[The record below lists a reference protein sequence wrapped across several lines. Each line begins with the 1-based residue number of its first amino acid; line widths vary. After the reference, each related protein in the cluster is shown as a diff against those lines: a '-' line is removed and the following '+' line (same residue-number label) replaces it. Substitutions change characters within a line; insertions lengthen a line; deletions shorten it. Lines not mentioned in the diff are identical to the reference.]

1 MGTALTR
8 LAKTGPG
15 WLPALIVLFSFAADA
30 AARCWPVAQ
39 IQPGFHRAALPE
51 AGTLRLTFLGH
62 SSFLIETPGGAS
74 AVTDFNGFLTPSEPP
89 DIVTM
94 NNAHDTHYTDFVDP
108 DIEMV
113 LRGWGEK
120 GGIADHDLTYK
131 DLRVWNLPTNVR
143 DVGGTRFNGNSIF
156 VFEAADLCVAH
167 LGHLHHLLTDE
178 DLGVLGQ
185 IDVLLAP
192 VDGAFT
198 MAQEFMVEV
207 IHQISPAVVIPMHYF
222 NPQTLRRFLALIHG
236 RYEIV
241 ASNSP
246 RVTFSRLDLPYR
258 KVIVLPGGG

>member
-1 MGTALTR
+1 MAVAFKSLVKSGLGWFIAMLAL
-8 LAKTGPG
+8 L
-15 WLPALIVLFSFAADA
+15 SFAVDA

-39 IQPGFHRAALPE
+39 IQPGLHRAALP
-51 AGTLRLTFLGH
+51 AHGTVRLTFLGH

-74 AVTDFNGFLTPSEPP
+74 AVTDFNGFLMPPEPP

-94 NNAHDTHYTDFVDP
+94 NNAHDTHFTDFVDP
-108 DIEMV
+108 EIHMV
-113 LRGWGEK
+113 LRGWGKK
-120 GGIADHDLTYK
+120 GGVADHDLIYQ
-131 DLRVWNLPTNVR
+131 DLRIWNLPTNVR
-143 DVGGTRFNGNSIF
+143 DMGGTRFNGNSIF
-156 VFEAADLCVAH
+156 VFEAADLCIAH

-207 IHQISPAVVIPMHYF
+207 IAQISPAVVIPMHYF
-222 NPQTLRRFLALIHG
+222 DPETLRRFLTLIQG

-241 ASNSP
+241 AGRSP
-246 RVTFSRLDLPYR
+246 TVTFSRLDLPYR
-258 KVIVLPGGG
+258 KVIVLPGG